1 MEIDAVTFAN
11 GKKAALAACTIGIP
25 AGFATRGD
33 LKKSFTAWLPDR
45 EQPKDPEA
53 APLVIASSLYE
64 PYPKG
69 AMEGITGRSLGKYV
83 QLVAA
88 ASENAEKDPDA
99 RQQSF
104 SFGSV
109 CGTYNIVRFSGSRN
123 YYPTV
128 YLPGGTQ
135 QFHIRVN
142 DPTIPGE
149 QILTFLQQ
157 WMETLVP
164 AQTWPESLSL
174 SDPGFT
180 AGELTASSLAA
191 FRANME
197 QRMHEEAVC
206 FQLGF
211 QVVQE
216 EITRASCT
224 GSPDGETILADLAK
238 VREEYAAA
246 LDVVIEE
253 SADCIQGVS
262 KNNPDNEL
270 LFSLVE
276 TIRDLNP
283 LEQVTQTINGEEYKT
298 PVSLA
303 AKKAELFSTPEI
315 RKMEEKRRE
324 EEEKAEAVR
333 KKQVEKERT
342 QIEAK
347 IEELNREKASLNEQ
361 KERQAEG
368 LASKKEEFYTGLADL
383 EGINKKLEEANGVIS
398 SLTAQKERLTFL
410 QRRKK
415 KEMEEQLADEQQ
427 VYSRLKDD
435 LFAAKK
441 ERAERDRKW
450 DEVVTLEK
458 GKTQEIDAR
467 IEELDRQ
474 LAEQNETLEN
484 LH

>member
-164 AQTWPESLSL
+164 AQTWPESLPL

-253 SADCIQGVS
+253 SADCIRDVS

-333 KKQVEKERT
+333 KKAGREGADTDRGQDRGAQPREGLPER
-342 QIEAK
+342 
-347 IEELNREKASLNEQ
+347 
-361 KERQAEG
+361 AEG
-368 LASKKEEFYTGLADL
+368 AAGRGACQQ
-383 EGINKKLEEANGVIS
+383 EGGVLHGPCGS
-398 SLTAQKERLTFL
+398 RGDQQKARGGKRCHLFPHGPEGAAHLPAAQKEEGDGGAA
-410 QRRKK
+410 RR
-415 KEMEEQLADEQQ
+415 
-427 VYSRLKDD
+427 
-435 LFAAKK
+435 
-441 ERAERDRKW
+441 
-450 DEVVTLEK
+450 
-458 GKTQEIDAR
+458 
-467 IEELDRQ
+467 
-474 LAEQNETLEN
+474 
-484 LH
+484 